1 MALQITVK
9 NKKGIVTSYHQIN
22 SLEVNSSIRL
32 KLYSY
37 ADVSYREIE
46 KQRDKD
52 VQTLKDLSEKL
63 RNLTVTDETIDM
75 IKGLSVEYN
84 VLVEKGITLDPNQ
97 YEYALIEEEYTLPL
111 DKESGIS
118 FEALYSQI
126 KSLPQFKDAI
136 DV

>member
-9 NKKGIVTSYHQIN
+9 NKNGIVTSYHQIN